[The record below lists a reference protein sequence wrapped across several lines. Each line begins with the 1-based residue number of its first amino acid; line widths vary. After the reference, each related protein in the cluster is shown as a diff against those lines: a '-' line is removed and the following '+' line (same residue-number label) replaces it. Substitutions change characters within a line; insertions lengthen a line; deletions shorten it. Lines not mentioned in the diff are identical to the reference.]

1 MEEVQIGLTVKQSDS
16 IYLGVSVEAGKEKYH
31 YVVTGPGDAK
41 TGTRWVLRAI
51 AGTSAQLLVKYGGT
65 ADGLV
70 VTFTDERQYLVMK
83 PYDPGNIQQ
92 YIMVTPHGESLVI
105 LNNHNESN
113 VMDRSMY
120 PKDQGFVIGFPWNG
134 GDNQIWKKHYYS

>member
-1 MEEVQIGLTVKQSDS
+1 MEDVQLGLTVKQSDS
-16 IYLGVSVEAGKEKYH
+16 YYLGVSIGQGRDGYYTVI
-31 YVVTGPGDAK
+31 TGPGDAK
-41 TGTRWVLRAI
+41 TGTRWIQREI
-51 AGTSAQLLVKYGGT
+51 AGTNAHLLVKSGGT

-83 PYDPGNIQQ
+83 PYDPGNIEQ
-92 YIMVTPHGESLVI
+92 YIIFTSLAGPWVA

-120 PKDQGFVIGFPWNG
+120 PNDQGFVIGYPWNG
-134 GDNQIWKKHYYS
+134 GSNQIWKKHYYS

>member
-1 MEEVQIGLTVKQSDS
+1 MADVQLGLTSKQSDS
-16 IYLGVSVEAGKEKYH
+16 YYLGVSIGKGREGFYD
-31 YVVTGPGDAK
+31 VITGPGDAK
-41 TGTRWVLRAI
+41 TGTRWILREI
-51 AGTSAQLLVKYGGT
+51 AGTNAHLLVKSGGT

-83 PYDPGNIQQ
+83 DYDPANIEQ
-92 YIMVTPHGESLVI
+92 YIIVTPQKEPWVI

-120 PKDQGFVIGFPWNG
+120 PNDKGFVIGFPWNG